1 MGTSGTV
8 TQGDGAPEPETD
20 GSPVVAPREH
30 RGIGIRIFSS
40 ASDAPRARRPT
51 DVVLLIVAVL
61 TVLVLSIPAPG
72 PTTLDTDITNLIKE
86 LPGLFGW
93 FWELAWNLLIVWAIV
108 LMIMAL
114 AGHRRKRLLL
124 DELFAAGLTLGLA
137 LLVGK
142 LSGTD
147 WSDSLGSL
155 VASKGPP
162 VYLAVRLAM
171 ATAVVV
177 VASPHMTHAL
187 RFFGR
192 AVIVAGAFA
201 GIALG
206 VTLPIGVLTGFIVGI
221 GSAAIVHLLVGS
233 PAGRLTLD
241 QVAAALDEIGVEATD
256 LRQAP
261 LEPRGVA
268 LATATASDGRSLLVK
283 VYGRDAWDGQ
293 LLAST
298 WSALWHRGE
307 SPHLGASRLQL
318 VEHEAFLTL
327 MAERGGVQVMPVVA
341 AGTAAE
347 GDALLVSEATA
358 RSFDSLDPAE
368 VDDGLL
374 RAAWEMT
381 ERLHGLGLAHGQI
394 DGMRL
399 RIRTDGSLALTDFG
413 KATIAATQPAL
424 MTDRAQVLVTT
435 ALAVGQDRA
444 IAAARASLGDE
455 TLAEVLPFL
464 QPAVFDRLTMHDVKD
479 DGLVPEGPAGGGGL
493 GRRHRTPQ
501 ARTDPSGHRAIR
513 PHGRPDR
520 GVRLLDHRGARGG
533 RSAAAAR

>member
-1 MGTSGTV
+1 MATSEAV
-8 TQGDGAPEPETD
+8 TQGAGGPEPQTG

-51 DVVLLIVAVL
+51 DVVLLIGAVL

-72 PTTLDTDITNLIKE
+72 PTALDTAITNLVKE

-93 FWELAWNLLIVWAIV
+93 FWELAWNLLIVWAVV

-114 AGHRRKRLLL
+114 AGHRRKRLFL
-124 DELFAAGLTLGLA
+124 DELLAAGLTLGLA
-137 LLVGK
+137 LLVGR

-147 WSDSLGSL
+147 WSDSLGSM

-171 ATAVVV
+171 ATAVIV

-187 RFFGR
+187 RFVGR
-192 AVIVAGAFA
+192 GVIVAGALA

-206 VTLPIGVLTGFIVGI
+206 VTLPIGVVTGFIVGI

-241 QVAAALDEIGVEATD
+241 QVGAALDEIGVEASG

-283 VYGRDAWDGQ
+283 IYGHDAWDGQ

-327 MAERGGVQVMPVVA
+327 MAERGGVPVMPVVA
-341 AGTAAE
+341 AG
-347 GDALLVSEATA
+347 
-358 RSFDSLDPAE
+358 R
-368 VDDGLL
+368 
-374 RAAWEMT
+374 
-381 ERLHGLGLAHGQI
+381 
-394 DGMRL
+394 
-399 RIRTDGSLALTDFG
+399 
-413 KATIAATQPAL
+413 
-424 MTDRAQVLVTT
+424 
-435 ALAVGQDRA
+435 
-444 IAAARASLGDE
+444 
-455 TLAEVLPFL
+455 
-464 QPAVFDRLTMHDVKD
+464 
-479 DGLVPEGPAGGGGL
+479 
-493 GRRHRTPQ
+493 
-501 ARTDPSGHRAIR
+501 
-513 PHGRPDR
+513 
-520 GVRLLDHRGARGG
+520 
-533 RSAAAAR
+533 